1 MYLEACESA
10 HTQTTIIKGK
20 RSHEFEREQKAYMKA
35 SGGRKGNEGMIIV
48 LKS

>member
-20 RSHEFEREQKAYMKA
+20 RSHEFEREQEGVYE
-35 SGGRKGNEGMIIV
+35 SVWREGGK
-48 LKS
+48 